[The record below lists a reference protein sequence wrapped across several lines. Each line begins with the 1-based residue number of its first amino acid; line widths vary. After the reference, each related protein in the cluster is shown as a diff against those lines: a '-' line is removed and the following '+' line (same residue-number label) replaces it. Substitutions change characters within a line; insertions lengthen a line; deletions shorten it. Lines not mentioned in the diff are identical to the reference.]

1 VATSSSPNNHPVVQ
15 LARVSKSFGDVKAVD
30 DVSFEIRRGEFF
42 SILGPSGCGKTTTL
56 RLLAGFEEP
65 DEDGGEVRLLGET
78 VNKKRPYE
86 RKIAMVFQNYALFPH
101 LTVARNVSFGLEQ
114 RKTPKR
120 EIDGRVRRALEMVR
134 LKPDVFSS
142 RMPGQLSGGQRQR
155 VALARAL
162 VLEPAI
168 LLLDEPLGAIDLKL
182 RKEMQLELKALNKQL
197 GTTFIY
203 VTHDQEEALTMSD
216 RIAVMDNARVAQL
229 GTPAEIYENP
239 RTAFVAKFIGESNF
253 FDGRLGDLV
262 NGGWEVKRE
271 GGGSFRVPHNPNL
284 RTGQQIRIAVRPE
297 WMDVQRPDA
306 VPPGENALAG
316 TVRDII
322 YLGETMHVI
331 VTVPQAGDVTVA
343 LRNEGQLIKPLV
355 WKRGDAAAVAW
366 LPEDCQILEE
376 D

>member
-1 VATSSSPNNHPVVQ
+1 MAAAASPNTPVVQ
-15 LARVSKSFGDVKAVD
+15 LDRVSKTFGDVTAVNN
-30 DVSFEIRRGEFF
+30 VSFEIQKGEFF
-42 SILGPSGCGKTTTL
+42 SMLGPSGCGKTTTL

-65 DEDGGEVRLLGET
+65 DEDGGQVRILGQV

-86 RKIAMVFQNYALFPH
+86 RQVAMVFQNYALFPH
-101 LTVARNVSFGLEQ
+101 LTVERNVAFGLEQ
-114 RKTPKR
+114 RKRPKA
-120 EIDGRVRRALEMVR
+120 EIGERVRNALGMVR
-134 LKPDVFSS
+134 LKPEVFAR

-182 RKEMQLELKALNKQL
+182 RKEMQLELKALNKEL

-253 FDGRLGDLV
+253 FEGKARHRDGRYWELEWEY
-262 NGGWEVKRE
+262 GGCARIPEHPSLKA
-271 GGGSFRVPHNPNL
+271 
-284 RTGQQIRIAVRPE
+284 GQPARIAVRPE
-297 WMDVQRPDA
+297 WMDVWPPDE
-306 VPPGENALAG
+306 VPAGENAVG
-316 TVRDII
+316 GQIQDVI
-322 YLGETMHVI
+322 YLGETMHVL
-331 VTVPQAGDVTVA
+331 VRVPHMGTVTVA
-343 LRNEGQLIKPLV
+343 VRNEGQLIKPLP

-376 D
+376 E

>member
-1 VATSSSPNNHPVVQ
+1 MVTPSSPNNRPVIQ
-15 LARVSKSFGDVKAVD
+15 LARVSKSFADVKAVD
-30 DVSFEIRRGEFF
+30 DVSLEIRRGEFF

-114 RKTPKR
+114 RKTPKS

-162 VLEPAI
+162 VLEPDI

-253 FDGRLGDLV
+253 FDGRVGDRV
-262 NGGWEVKRE
+262 NGEWEVKRE
-271 GGGSFRVPHNPNL
+271 GGGSFRVPHNPSL
-284 RTGQQIRIAVRPE
+284 KTGQQIRIAVRPE

-316 TVRDII
+316 TVKDII

-331 VTVPQAGDVTVA
+331 VAVPESGDVTVA
-343 LRNEGQLIKPLV
+343 LRNEGQLIKPLA

>member
-1 VATSSSPNNHPVVQ
+1 VVASPSSTAGPVVQ
-15 LARVSKSFGDVKAVD
+15 LSSVSKTFGDVKAVND
-30 DVSFEIRRGEFF
+30 ISLEIHRGEFF
-42 SILGPSGCGKTTTL
+42 SMLGPSGCGKTTTL

-65 DEDGGEVRLLGET
+65 DEDGGTVRLLGEV

-101 LTVARNVSFGLEQ
+101 LSVQRNVAFGLEQ
-114 RKTPKR
+114 RKTPKA
-120 EIDGRVRRALEMVR
+120 EIGDRVRQALQMVR
-134 LKPDVFSS
+134 LKPDTFAK

-162 VLEPAI
+162 VLEPDI

-182 RKEMQLELKALNKQL
+182 RKEMQLELKSLNKQL

-253 FDGRLGDLV
+253 FEGRAR
-262 NGGWEVKRE
+262 RE
-271 GGGSFRVPHNPNL
+271 GAHWELEWPYGGNARLPQHPNL
-284 RTGQQIRIAVRPE
+284 QAGKRVQIAVRPE
-297 WMDVQRPDA
+297 WMDVWRPDA
-306 VPPGENALAG
+306 VPAGENAVAG
-316 TVRDII
+316 TIQDVI
-322 YLGETMHVI
+322 YLGETMHVL
-331 VTVPQAGDVTVA
+331 VRVPHVGNVTVA
-343 LRNEGQLIKPLV
+343 VRNEGQLIKPLP

-376 D
+376 V

>member
-1 VATSSSPNNHPVVQ
+1 VVASAPPNKNPVVQ
-15 LARVSKSFGDVKAVD
+15 FVRVSKSFGDVTAVD
-30 DVSFEIRRGEFF
+30 DVSFDIYRGEFF
-42 SILGPSGCGKTTTL
+42 SLLGPSGCGKTTTL

-65 DEDGGEVRLLGET
+65 DENGGEVRLLGQT

-86 RKIAMVFQNYALFPH
+86 RQVAMVFQNYALFPH
-101 LTVARNVSFGLEQ
+101 LSVARNVAFGLEQ
-114 RKTPKR
+114 RKTPKP
-120 EIDGRVRRALEMVR
+120 EIADRIRRALEMVR
-134 LKPDVFSS
+134 LKPDVFSN
-142 RMPGQLSGGQRQR
+142 RMPSQLSGGQRQR

-253 FDGRLGDLV
+253 FEGRV
-262 NGGWEVKRE
+262 TNQSNGQWQICRVGE
-271 GGGSFRVPHNPNL
+271 GSFQVPHHPSL
-284 RTGQQIRIAVRPE
+284 KTGRDIRIAVRPE
-297 WMDVQRPDA
+297 WMDVVQPGQ
-306 VPPGENALAG
+306 VPPGENAIVG
-316 TVRDII
+316 TIRDII
-322 YLGETMHVI
+322 YLGETLHVI
-331 VTVPQAGDVTVA
+331 VTIPGAGDVTVA
-343 LRNEGQLIKPLV
+343 LRNEGQLIKPLQ
-355 WKRGDAAAVAW
+355 WKRGDRAAVAW
-366 LPEDCQILEE
+366 LPEDCQILEDE
-376 D
+376 

>member
-1 VATSSSPNNHPVVQ
+1 MTLPVPQPVVQ
-15 LARVSKSFGDVKAVD
+15 FAGVSKSFGEVKAVD
-30 DVSFEIRRGEFF
+30 NVSFDIRRGEFF

-65 DEDGGEVRLLGET
+65 DEDGGQVRLLGET

-101 LTVARNVSFGLEQ
+101 LDVSRNVAFGLEQ
-114 RKTPKR
+114 RKTPKT
-120 EIDGRVRRALEMVR
+120 EIEGRVRSALEMVR
-134 LKPDVFSS
+134 LKPDMFSR

-197 GTTFIY
+197 GTTFVY

-216 RIAVMDNARVAQL
+216 RIAVMDNGKVAQL

-239 RTAFVAKFIGESNF
+239 RTAFVARFIGESNF
-253 FDGRLGDLV
+253 FEGVATPAGT
-262 NGGWEVKRE
+262 GWEVRQKD
-271 GGGSFRVPHNPNL
+271 GACFQVPPHPAI
-284 RTGQQIRIAVRPE
+284 TSGQPVRIAVRPE
-297 WMDVQRPDA
+297 WLDVQIPDA
-306 VPPGENALAG
+306 VPPGENALTG
-316 TVRDII
+316 VVREII
-322 YLGETMHVI
+322 YLGETLHVI
-331 VTVPQAGDVTVA
+331 VTVPGSGDVTVA
-343 LRNEGQLIKPLV
+343 LRNEGQLIKPLA
-355 WKRGDAAAVAW
+355 WKKGDTAAVAW

-376 D
+376 E